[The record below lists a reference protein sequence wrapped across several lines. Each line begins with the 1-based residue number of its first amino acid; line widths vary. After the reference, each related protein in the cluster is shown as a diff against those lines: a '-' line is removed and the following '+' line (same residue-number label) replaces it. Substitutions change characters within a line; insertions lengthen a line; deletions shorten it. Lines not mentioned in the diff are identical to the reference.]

1 MKISVRRKISR
12 EKLISAAYQFLEQE
26 GLVRPPAETIPE
38 HMAITWVER
47 FNVQGSGLMNPN
59 RLNPK

>member
-38 HMAITWVER
+38 HIAIIEAIC
-47 FNVQGSGLMNPN
+47 N
-59 RLNPK
+59 RDPKRPRSLPVFI